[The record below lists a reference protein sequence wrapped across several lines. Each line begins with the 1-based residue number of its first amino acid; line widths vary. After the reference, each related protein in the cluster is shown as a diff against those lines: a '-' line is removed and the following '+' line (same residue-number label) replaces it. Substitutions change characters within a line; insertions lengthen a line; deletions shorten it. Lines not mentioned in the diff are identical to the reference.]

1 MATYMVKKGDT
12 LTKIAKAYGT
22 TVSKLA
28 KINAIADINKIRVG
42 QLLTLPEDSN
52 EEIGKVFKKCLNDVE
67 NLDSYKK
74 LVSML

>member
-1 MATYMVKKGDT
+1 MSTYMVKKGDT

-28 KINAIADINKIRVG
+28 KINAIADVNKIRVG

-52 EEIGKVFKKCLNDVE
+52 EEIGKQFKKCINDVE
-67 NLDSYKK
+67 NLESYKK
-74 LVSML
+74 LISMM